1 MFKMQSMRCVVLL
14 MTMILVGSCSTTK
27 KTVDFSQNKVVAHR
41 GAWKAKNLPENSIA
55 SLKEAIR
62 MQYTGTE
69 FDVRMTAND
78 SLIITH
84 DPDYANLEIEESSYE
99 DLSKFPLK
107 NGEILPTLRQYIL
120 TGLENNTKT
129 RLVCEIKP
137 SKDKERGLIIAE
149 KVYNMINELKA
160 QHMVVYI
167 SFSYDILKRLEELNP
182 EVHTQYLDG
191 SKSPEILKRDGID
204 GADYYLSVF
213 KNHPEWIISAK
224 KNKIALNA
232 WTVNEE
238 EDMEWFLKNDFDFIT
253 TNEPELLLNK
263 TAQR

>member
-1 MFKMQSMRCVVLL
+1 MRCIVLL
-14 MTMILVGSCSTTK
+14 ITMILIGSCSATK
-27 KTVDFSQNKVVAHR
+27 KTVNFSQNKVIAHR

-55 SLKEAIR
+55 ALKEAIR
-62 MQYTGTE
+62 NQYAGSE
-69 FDVRMTAND
+69 FDVRMTMND

-84 DPDYANLEIEESSYE
+84 DPDYASLNIEETSYE

-107 NGEILPTLRQYIL
+107 NGEILPTLREYIL
-120 TGLENNTKT
+120 AGLENNTTT

-137 SKDKERGLIIAE
+137 SKNKERGLLIAE
-149 KVYNMINELKA
+149 KVYQMVNELKA
-160 QHMVVYI
+160 QHMVIYI

-182 EVHTQYLDG
+182 KVQTQYLDG
-191 SKSPEILKRDGID
+191 SKSPEVLKRDGID

-213 KNHPEWIISAK
+213 KKHPEWITSAK

-238 EDMEWFLKNDFDFIT
+238 DEMEWFLKNNFDFIT
-253 TNEPELLLNK
+253 TNEPELLLKK
-263 TAQR
+263 TTQP

>member
-1 MFKMQSMRCVVLL
+1 MRCIVLL

-27 KTVDFSQNKVVAHR
+27 KAVDFSQNKVVAHR

-62 MQYTGTE
+62 MQCAGSE

-84 DPDYANLEIEESSYE
+84 DPDYAKLEIEESSYE

-107 NGEILPTLRQYIL
+107 NGEVLPTLRQYIL
-120 TGLENNTKT
+120 AGLENNTTT

-137 SKDKERGLIIAE
+137 SKNKERGLIIAE
-149 KVYNMINELKA
+149 KAYNLINELNA

-191 SKSPEILKRDGID
+191 SKSPEVLKRDGID

-213 KNHPEWIISAK
+213 KKHPEWITSAK

-238 EDMEWFLKNDFDFIT
+238 EDMEWFLKNDFDYIT
-253 TNEPELLLNK
+253 TNEPELLLKK
-263 TAQR
+263 TAQP

>member
-1 MFKMQSMRCVVLL
+1 MRYIFLL
-14 MTMILVGSCSTTK
+14 ITMILIGSCSATK
-27 KTVDFSQNKVVAHR
+27 KTVNFSQNKVIAHR

-55 SLKEAIR
+55 ALKEAIR
-62 MQYTGTE
+62 KQYAGSE
-69 FDVRMTAND
+69 FDVRMTVND

-84 DPDYANLEIEESSYE
+84 DPDYASLNIEKTSYE
-99 DLSKFPLK
+99 DLNKFPLK
-107 NGEILPTLRQYIL
+107 NGEILPTLREYIL
-120 TGLENNTKT
+120 AGLENNTTT

-137 SKDKERGLIIAE
+137 SKNKERGLLIAE
-149 KVYNMINELKA
+149 KVYQMVNELKA
-160 QHMVVYI
+160 QHMVIYI

-191 SKSPEILKRDGID
+191 SKSPEVLKRDGID

-213 KNHPEWIISAK
+213 KKHPEWISSAK

-238 EDMEWFLKNDFDFIT
+238 DEMEWFLKKNFDFIT
-253 TNEPELLLNK
+253 TNEPELLLKK
-263 TAQR
+263 TTQP

>member
-1 MFKMQSMRCVVLL
+1 MRCIVLL
-14 MTMILVGSCSTTK
+14 ITMILIGSCSATK
-27 KTVDFSQNKVVAHR
+27 KTVNFSQNKVIAHR

-55 SLKEAIR
+55 ALKEAIR
-62 MQYTGTE
+62 NQYAGSE
-69 FDVRMTAND
+69 FDVRMTMND

-84 DPDYANLEIEESSYE
+84 DPDYASLNIEETSYE

-107 NGEILPTLRQYIL
+107 NGEILPTLREYIL
-120 TGLENNTKT
+120 AGLENNTTT

-137 SKDKERGLIIAE
+137 SKNKERGLLIAE
-149 KVYNMINELKA
+149 KVYQMVNELKA
-160 QHMVVYI
+160 QHMVIYI

-182 EVHTQYLDG
+182 KVQTQYLDG
-191 SKSPEILKRDGID
+191 SKSPEVLKRDGID

-213 KNHPEWIISAK
+213 KKHPEWITSAK

-238 EDMEWFLKNDFDFIT
+238 DDMEWFLTNDFDFIT
-253 TNEPELLLNK
+253 TNEPELLLKK
-263 TAQR
+263 TTQP

>member
-1 MFKMQSMRCVVLL
+1 MRCIVLL
-14 MTMILVGSCSTTK
+14 ITMILIGSCSATK
-27 KTVDFSQNKVVAHR
+27 ETVNFSQNKVVAHR

-55 SLKEAIR
+55 ALKEAIR
-62 MQYTGTE
+62 KQYAGSE
-69 FDVRMTAND
+69 FDVRMTVND

-84 DPDYANLEIEESSYE
+84 DPDYASLNIEETSYE

-107 NGEILPTLRQYIL
+107 NGEILPTLREYIL
-120 TGLENNTKT
+120 AGLENNTTT

-137 SKDKERGLIIAE
+137 SKNKERGLLIAE
-149 KVYNMINELKA
+149 KVYQMVNELKA
-160 QHMVVYI
+160 QHMVIYI

-191 SKSPEILKRDGID
+191 SKSPEVLKRDGID

-213 KNHPEWIISAK
+213 KKHPEWITSAK

-238 EDMEWFLKNDFDFIT
+238 DEMEWFLKNNFDFIT
-253 TNEPELLLNK
+253 TNEPELLLKK
-263 TAQR
+263 TTQP

>member
-1 MFKMQSMRCVVLL
+1 MRCIVLL
-14 MTMILVGSCSTTK
+14 ITMILIGSCSATK
-27 KTVDFSQNKVVAHR
+27 KTVNFSQNTVVAHR

-55 SLKEAIR
+55 ALKEAIR
-62 MQYTGTE
+62 NQYAGSE
-69 FDVRMTAND
+69 FDVRMTMND

-84 DPDYANLEIEESSYE
+84 DPDYASLNIEETSYE

-107 NGEILPTLRQYIL
+107 NGEILPTLREYIL
-120 TGLENNTKT
+120 AGLENNTTT

-137 SKDKERGLIIAE
+137 SKNKERGLLIAE
-149 KVYNMINELKA
+149 KVYQMVNELKA
-160 QHMVVYI
+160 QHMVIYI

-182 EVHTQYLDG
+182 KVQTQYLDG
-191 SKSPEILKRDGID
+191 SKSPEVLKHDGID

-213 KNHPEWIISAK
+213 KKHPEWITSAK

-238 EDMEWFLKNDFDFIT
+238 DDMEWFLTNDFDFIT
-253 TNEPELLLNK
+253 TNEPELLLKK
-263 TAQR
+263 TTQP

>member
-1 MFKMQSMRCVVLL
+1 MRCIVLL
-14 MTMILVGSCSTTK
+14 ITMILIGSCSATK
-27 KTVDFSQNKVVAHR
+27 KTVNFSQNKVIAHR

-55 SLKEAIR
+55 ALKEAIR
-62 MQYTGTE
+62 NQYAGSE
-69 FDVRMTAND
+69 FDVRMTVND

-84 DPDYANLEIEESSYE
+84 DPDYASLNIEETSYE

-107 NGEILPTLRQYIL
+107 NGEILPTLREYIL
-120 TGLENNTKT
+120 AGLENNTTT

-137 SKDKERGLIIAE
+137 SKNKERGLLIAE
-149 KVYNMINELKA
+149 KVYQMVNELKA
-160 QHMVVYI
+160 QHMVIYI

-191 SKSPEILKRDGID
+191 SKSPEVLKRDGID

-213 KNHPEWIISAK
+213 KKHPEWITSAK

-238 EDMEWFLKNDFDFIT
+238 DDMEWFLTNDFDFIT
-253 TNEPELLLNK
+253 TNEPELLLKK
-263 TAQR
+263 TTQP

>member
-1 MFKMQSMRCVVLL
+1 MRYIFLL
-14 MTMILVGSCSTTK
+14 ITMILIGSCSATK
-27 KTVDFSQNKVVAHR
+27 KTVNFSQNKVIAHR

-55 SLKEAIR
+55 ALKEAIR
-62 MQYTGTE
+62 NQYAGSE
-69 FDVRMTAND
+69 FDVRMTVND

-84 DPDYANLEIEESSYE
+84 DPDYASLNIEETSYE

-107 NGEILPTLRQYIL
+107 NGEILPTLREYIL
-120 TGLENNTKT
+120 AGLENNTTT

-137 SKDKERGLIIAE
+137 SKNKERGLLIAE
-149 KVYNMINELKA
+149 KVYQMVNELKA
-160 QHMVVYI
+160 QHMVIYI

-191 SKSPEILKRDGID
+191 SKSPEVLKRDGID

-213 KNHPEWIISAK
+213 KKHPEWISSAK

-238 EDMEWFLKNDFDFIT
+238 DEMEWFLKKNFDFIT
-253 TNEPELLLNK
+253 TNEPELLLKK
-263 TAQR
+263 TTQP

>member
-1 MFKMQSMRCVVLL
+1 MRCIVLL
-14 MTMILVGSCSTTK
+14 ITMILIGSCSATK
-27 KTVDFSQNKVVAHR
+27 KTVNFSQNKVIAHR

-55 SLKEAIR
+55 ALKEAIR
-62 MQYTGTE
+62 NQYAGSE
-69 FDVRMTAND
+69 FDVRMTMND

-84 DPDYANLEIEESSYE
+84 DPDYASLNIEETSYE

-107 NGEILPTLRQYIL
+107 NGEILPTLREYIL
-120 TGLENNTKT
+120 AGLENNTTT

-137 SKDKERGLIIAE
+137 SKNKERGLLIAE
-149 KVYNMINELKA
+149 KVYQMVNELKA
-160 QHMVVYI
+160 QHMVIYI

-191 SKSPEILKRDGID
+191 SKSPEVLKRDGID

-213 KNHPEWIISAK
+213 KKHPEWITSAK

-238 EDMEWFLKNDFDFIT
+238 DDMEWFLTNDFDFIT
-253 TNEPELLLNK
+253 TNEPELLLKK
-263 TAQR
+263 TTQP